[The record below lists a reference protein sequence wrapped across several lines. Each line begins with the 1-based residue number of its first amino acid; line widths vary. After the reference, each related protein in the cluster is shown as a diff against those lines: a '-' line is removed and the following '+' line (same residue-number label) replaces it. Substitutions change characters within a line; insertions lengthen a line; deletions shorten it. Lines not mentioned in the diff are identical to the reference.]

1 MIFML
6 ILNVSTKWLDSDL
19 LSELVDKN
27 TLNFNEK

>member
-1 MIFML
+1 ML

-27 TLNFNEK
+27 TLSLNEK

>member
-1 MIFML
+1 ML
-6 ILNVSTKWLDSDL
+6 VLNVSTKWLDSDL

>member
-1 MIFML
+1 ML

>member
-1 MIFML
+1 ML

-27 TLNFNEK
+27 TLSLNDK